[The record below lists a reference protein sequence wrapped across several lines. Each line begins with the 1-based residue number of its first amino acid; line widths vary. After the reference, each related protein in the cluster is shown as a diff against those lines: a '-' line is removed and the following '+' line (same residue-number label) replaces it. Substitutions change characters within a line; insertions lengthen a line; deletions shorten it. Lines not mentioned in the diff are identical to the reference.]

1 MLKIA
6 VYGSSGQIVGEEQLD
21 EKIFAVKAQPTLVH
35 QVVVAEDANKRA
47 PLAHTKTKGEV
58 RGGGKKPWKQK
69 GTGRARHGSIRSPQW
84 RGGGIVFGPRKERN
98 YETAI
103 NKKMRR
109 KALLMTLSDKVAT
122 SRLIILD
129 ALEVSGRAK
138 DWQKSV
144 GVVEK
149 TIGVTVKRTKS
160 ARRRP
165 VNKLLLAASLSEALK
180 RTTGNLPGLF
190 VSRVDSLNVST
201 VLGAHYI
208 FTTVE
213 GLRALEKVLTRA
225 PRTLR

>member
-1 MLKIA
+1 MLKIP
-6 VYGSSGQIVGEEQLD
+6 VYNAAGTVVGEESLD
-21 EKIFAVKAQPTLVH
+21 ERIFGVAARPTLV
-35 QVVVAEDANKRA
+35 QQAVVAEQANKRA

-84 RGGGIVFGPRKERN
+84 RGGGVVFGPRKERN
-98 YETAI
+98 YETGL

-122 SRLIILD
+122 SRLIVLD

-144 GVVEK
+144 GAVER
-149 TIGVTVKRTKS
+149 TIGVAAKRTKS

-165 VNKLLLAASLSEALK
+165 VKKLLLSPTLTDSLK
-180 RTTGNLPGLF
+180 RTTGNLPGLTAM
-190 VSRVDSLNVST
+190 RVDSLNVGT
-201 VLGAHYI
+201 VLGAHYV
-208 FTTVE
+208 FLTVD
-213 GLRALEKVLTRA
+213 GLRALEKALAVKKST
-225 PRTLR
+225 